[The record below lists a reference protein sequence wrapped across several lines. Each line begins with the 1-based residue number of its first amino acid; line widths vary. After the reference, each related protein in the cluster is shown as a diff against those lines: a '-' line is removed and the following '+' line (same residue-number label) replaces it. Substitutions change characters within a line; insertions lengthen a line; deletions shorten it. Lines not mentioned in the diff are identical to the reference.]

1 MFGHR
6 ERSTKIPAEPVPWSC
21 ACNLVMGHLHLL
33 AVAAFGPAAA
43 AAITEE
49 VFVIRNL
56 KFLKVQND
64 IHLVSPPFGIDSH
77 KIATQKMAS
86 GAALLHFRQSF
97 AMLR

>member
-1 MFGHR
+1 
-6 ERSTKIPAEPVPWSC
+6 
-21 ACNLVMGHLHLL
+21 MGHLHLL

-64 IHLVSPPFGIDSH
+64 IHLVSPSFLFLLVSGSDEKAPG
-77 KIATQKMAS
+77 A
-86 GAALLHFRQSF
+86 GAAGTLPPRAFPQNQLLS
-97 AMLR
+97 LNV